1 MARRYDSTRRQA
13 LAQARGKRIL
23 EAAAAQF
30 IAQGWARTT
39 IADVA
44 RAADSSPELVYR
56 RFGSKAELLLE
67 ALRHH
72 AFAEGDL
79 RTSVEHL
86 DLRGADGPD
95 AAVEAIVGLA
105 LQVMPVM
112 APLIPVLSQAADHDE
127 RAAAAIGAMQHDR
140 AGTTRIA
147 VAGALDV
154 ENPPARVVEE
164 VMVLTSAETYLQFSS
179 GLGWTDAAYGEWLRA
194 VVGEALRRASG

>member
-13 LAQARGKRIL
+13 LAQARGEKIL

-30 IAQGWARTT
+30 IAHGWARTT
-39 IADVA
+39 ISDIA
-44 RAADSSPELVYR
+44 RAAESSSELVYR

-79 RTSVEHL
+79 RASVEHL
-86 DLRGADGPD
+86 DLPDTDGSD

-105 LQVMPVM
+105 LRVMPVM
-112 APLIPVLSQAADHDE
+112 APLIPVLSQAADQDE
-127 RAAAAIGAMQHDR
+127 RAAAAIEAMQRDR
-140 AGTTRIA
+140 AGTTRLA

-154 ENPPARVVEE
+154 EDPPAGVVEE

-194 VVGEALRRASG
+194 VVGEALRRADG